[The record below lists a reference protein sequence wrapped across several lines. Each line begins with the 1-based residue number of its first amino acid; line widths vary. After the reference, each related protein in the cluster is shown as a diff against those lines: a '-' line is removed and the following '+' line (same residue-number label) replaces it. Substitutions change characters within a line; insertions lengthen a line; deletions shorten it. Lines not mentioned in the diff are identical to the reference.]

1 MLALEIFLAALVFM
15 GALPLIAGAFQYG
28 LASVHCLRR
37 RSHPE
42 GDLYPR
48 VAVVI
53 PAWNEAAVIGRTL
66 DQLARLEYPRER
78 LRIYVVDDASTDA
91 TPELLRAKAKQ
102 YPGLVWALRR
112 EHGGEG
118 KAHTINHGL
127 REICAE
133 GWYQAVMVID
143 ADVIFTTSSLRRMAR
158 HLADPK
164 VGAATAYIKEGSRPA
179 NYMNRFIA
187 YEYITA
193 QAAARRGLN
202 VLGVQACLA
211 GGAQLIRRESLEA
224 VGGEIDTSTLA
235 EDTVTTFRIQLAGK
249 RVVFEPHATVW
260 AEEPRGVDGL
270 WKQRLRWARGNIQV
284 TRMFSHVWLRPRRKG
299 GGEQAGKGG
308 GGGGGLGRVSFA
320 LIWFSVL
327 LMPVFLVCAS
337 TGLIA
342 LFFIDRAF
350 ATHVFKGLWAINVV
364 VYLFITLSSFSIDPS
379 TARRCWLQGIAF
391 PGAVSL
397 LVMLYTVAPT
407 AFVSDGSALLR
418 DLGAHPTATLG
429 TALTLFA
436 YAWLTLAMVA
446 AAAIRQIE
454 RRRSLAWLAAPLVY
468 LVGYG
473 PLQCAITATAYIK
486 QLRGAEMRWDKTEK
500 VGAVGELA

>member
-1 MLALEIFLAALVFM
+1 MLALEIFLAALVFI
-15 GALPLIAGAFQYG
+15 GALPLIAGCFQFALAG
-28 LASVHCLRR
+28 LHCLRR

-42 GDLYPR
+42 GDLHPR

-53 PAWNEAAVIGRTL
+53 PAWNEAAVVGRTL
-66 DQLARLEYPRER
+66 DQLTCLEYPRER
-78 LRIYVVDDASTDA
+78 LRIYVVDDASTDG
-91 TPELLRAKAKQ
+91 TPELLRAKAEQ
-102 YPGLVWALRR
+102 YPGQVFALRR

-127 REICAE
+127 REIRAE
-133 GWYQAVMVID
+133 GWYDAVLVID
-143 ADVIFTTSSLRRMAR
+143 ADVIFTTGSLRRMAR
-158 HLADPK
+158 HLADPE

-193 QAAARRGLN
+193 QAAARRAQN
-202 VLGVQACLA
+202 VLGVHACLA

-224 VGGEIDTSTLA
+224 VSGEIDTSTLA

-249 RVVFEPHATVW
+249 RVVFEPYATVW

-270 WKQRLRWARGNIQV
+270 WKQRLRWARGNVQV
-284 TRMFSHVWLRPRRKG
+284 TRLFRHVWLHPRRH
-299 GGEQAGKGG
+299 
-308 GGGGGLGRVSFA
+308 GGLGRVSFA

-327 LMPVFLVCAS
+327 LMPVFLLCAS

-342 LFFIDRAF
+342 LFLIDPAF
-350 ATHVFKGLWAINVV
+350 ATHVFRGLWAINVV

-391 PGAVSL
+391 PGVVSL
-397 LVMLYTVAPT
+397 LIMLYTVAPA
-407 AFVSDGSALLR
+407 AFLSDGSELLE
-418 DLGAHPTATLG
+418 DLGAHPTAALG

-436 YAWLTLAMVA
+436 YAWLTLSMLA
-446 AAAIRQIE
+446 ATAIKRVE
-454 RRRSLAWLAAPLVY
+454 HHRWLAWLSAPLLY

-486 QLRGAEMRWDKTEK
+486 QLRGAEMHWDKTEK

>member
-15 GALPLIAGAFQYG
+15 GALPLIAGSFQFG

-42 GDLYPR
+42 EDLYPR

-66 DQLARLEYPRER
+66 DQLACLEYPRER
-78 LRIYVVDDASTDA
+78 LRIYVVDDASTDG

-102 YPGLVWALRR
+102 YPGQVFALRR

-127 REICAE
+127 REIRAE
-133 GWYQAVMVID
+133 GWYEAVLVID
-143 ADVIFTTSSLRRMAR
+143 ADVICTAGSLRRMAR
-158 HLADPK
+158 HLADHA
-164 VGAATAYIKEGSRPA
+164 VGGATAYIKEGSRPA
-179 NYMNRFIA
+179 NYMNRFVA

-193 QAAARRGLN
+193 QAAARRAQN
-202 VLGVQACLA
+202 VLGVHACLA

-224 VGGEIDTSTLA
+224 VGGEVDTSTQA
-235 EDTVTTFRIQLAGK
+235 EDTVTTFRIQLAGR

-284 TRMFSHVWLRPRRKG
+284 TRLFRHVWLHPRRRG
-299 GGEQAGKGG
+299 GGEQGERG

-327 LMPVFLVCAS
+327 LMPVFLLCAS
-337 TGLIA
+337 IGLIA

-350 ATHVFKGLWAINVV
+350 AAHVFRGLWAINVV

-397 LVMLYTVAPT
+397 LIMLYTVAPA
-407 AFVSDGSALLR
+407 AFVSEGSALLR
-418 DLGAHPTATLG
+418 DLGAHPTAALG

-436 YAWLTLAMVA
+436 YAWLTLAMVV
-446 AAAIRQIE
+446 AAAIRPIE
-454 RRRSLAWLAAPLVY
+454 RRRPLAWLAAPLVY

-473 PLQCAITATAYIK
+473 PLQCAITATAYIE

-500 VGAVGELA
+500 VGAIRELA

>member
-15 GALPLIAGAFQYG
+15 GALPLIAGAFQFG

-53 PAWNEAAVIGRTL
+53 PAWNEAAVIGRTI

-78 LRIYVVDDASTDA
+78 LRIYVVDDASTDG
-91 TPELLRAKAKQ
+91 TPGLLRAKAAQ

-112 EHGGEG
+112 EQGGEG

-127 REICAE
+127 REIRAE
-133 GWYQAVMVID
+133 GWYEAVMVID

-284 TRMFSHVWLRPRRKG
+284 TRLFHGVWFHPRR
-299 GGEQAGKGG
+299 Q
-308 GGGGGLGRVSFA
+308 GGLGRVSFA

-327 LMPVFLVCAS
+327 LMPVFLICAS
-337 TGLIA
+337 SGLIA

-350 ATHVFKGLWAINVV
+350 ATHVFRGLWAINVA
-364 VYLFITLSSFSIDPS
+364 VYLFVTLSSFSIDPS

-391 PGAVSL
+391 PGVVSL

-407 AFVSDGSALLR
+407 AFVDDGSTLLR

-436 YAWLTLAMVA
+436 YAWLTLAMLA

-454 RRRSLAWLAAPLVY
+454 RRRPLAWLAAPLVY

-473 PLQCAITATAYIK
+473 PLQCAITETAYVK

>member
-1 MLALEIFLAALVFM
+1 MLALDIFLAALVLM
-15 GALPLIAGAFQYG
+15 GALPLIAGCFQYG
-28 LASVHCLRR
+28 LAGLHCLRR
-37 RSHPE
+37 HSHPT
-42 GDLYPR
+42 GDVHPR

-66 DQLARLEYPRER
+66 ERLMRLEYPRER
-78 LRIYVVDDASTDA
+78 LRVYVVDDASTDD
-91 TPELLRAKAKQ
+91 TPALLRAMQAE
-102 YPGLVWALRR
+102 YPGRVFALRR
-112 EHGGEG
+112 ERGGEG

-127 REICAE
+127 RQLHAE
-133 GWYQAVMVID
+133 GWYEAVMVID
-143 ADVIFTTSSLRRMAR
+143 ADVIFTPGSLRRMAR
-158 HLADPK
+158 HLADPE

-193 QAAARRGLN
+193 QAAARRALN

-211 GGAQLIRRESLEA
+211 GGAQLIRRESLRA
-224 VGGEIDTSTLA
+224 AGGEIDTSTLA
-235 EDTVTTFRIQLAGK
+235 EDTVTTFRIQLAGM
-249 RVVFEPHATVW
+249 RVVFEPHAIVW

-284 TRMFSHVWLRPRRKG
+284 TRLFRGVWFHPRRV
-299 GGEQAGKGG
+299 
-308 GGGGGLGRVSFA
+308 GGLGRVSFA

-327 LMPVFLVCAS
+327 LMPIFLISAS

-342 LFFIDRAF
+342 LFLIDPGFAREAF
-350 ATHVFKGLWAINVV
+350 RGLWAINVAA
-364 VYLFITLSSFSIDPS
+364 YLFITISSFSIDPQ
-379 TARRCWLQGIAF
+379 TARHCWLQGIAF
-391 PGAVSL
+391 PGIVSL
-397 LVMLYTVAPT
+397 LVMLYTVAPAGFVT
-407 AFVSDGSALLR
+407 SGDAALRAFGLQPSAA
-418 DLGAHPTATLG
+418 LGL
-429 TALTLFA
+429 ALTLFA
-436 YAWLTLAMVA
+436 YAWLTLAMLA

-454 RRRSLAWLAAPLVY
+454 RLRPLAWLAEPLVF

-473 PLQCAITATAYIK
+473 PLQCAITAHAYIK